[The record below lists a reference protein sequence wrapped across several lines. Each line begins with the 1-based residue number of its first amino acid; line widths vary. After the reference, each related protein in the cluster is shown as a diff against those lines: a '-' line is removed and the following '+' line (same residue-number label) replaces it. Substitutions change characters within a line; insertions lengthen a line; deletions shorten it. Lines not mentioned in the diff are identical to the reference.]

1 MHRLF
6 QVDPTIWEHRPLEQ
20 KMLAYAADDV
30 QGLLA
35 LAGKLRAELG
45 SAGAQAVAR
54 LSDMNAQ
61 WHFDARDRGCAGG
74 AYACAWPPTR
84 FFSYNPRQH
93 KG

>member
-6 QVDPTIWEHRPLEQ
+6 RVDPTVWERRPLSQ

-30 QGLLA
+30 QALLA

-45 SAGAQAVAR
+45 RAGVQAVAR

-61 WHFDARDRGCAGG
+61 WHFDAAHRGCSGG
-74 AYACAWPPTR
+74 TYACARPPCQLRT
-84 FFSYNPRQH
+84 
-93 KG
+93 